1 SRRREPRTAHPGLPA
16 PQARAGGERQRG
28 RRRLRLRHDGSART
42 RVPVGGRPRRTR
54 TTRRRSRDPRR
65 PLLRDGARRVG
76 PGGLARARQ
85 PAHGARGV
93 VGGTRRRFERRRGPA
108 RHEPRRHARGGERRP
123 ARPAA
128 APRPHRAPPHGRV
141 VPRRRERRAGRGLRA
156 RRLAARQDGRGAA
169 TRPAVRLCGGVTAMT
184 MATIRVLEERD
195 ADRAGDVNF
204 LAFYDVALRHGQ
216 TPVVTTPADAR
227 SYVRHLLS
235 FDPLGG
241 LVAELDGGIVGMAWL
256 HQRRPVGTIGPVAV
270 TPRVQGRGIGRLL
283 LERCIEAA
291 GPRIPQ
297 VRLVHESFNTRS
309 LGLYLRTGFR
319 VVSPLV
325 ELELAPGAAVLGV
338 GPSGARVRAAGAT
351 DRPRLVERD
360 ARAFGAPRPQSIDLY
375 LRSGRALVAER
386 GSALAGYAFGIGLG
400 PVGDLLS
407 ASAGRLP
414 GVAR

>member
-1 SRRREPRTAHPGLPA
+1 
-16 PQARAGGERQRG
+16 
-28 RRRLRLRHDGSART
+28 
-42 RVPVGGRPRRTR
+42 
-54 TTRRRSRDPRR
+54 
-65 PLLRDGARRVG
+65 
-76 PGGLARARQ
+76 
-85 PAHGARGV
+85 
-93 VGGTRRRFERRRGPA
+93 
-108 RHEPRRHARGGERRP
+108 
-123 ARPAA
+123 
-128 APRPHRAPPHGRV
+128 
-141 VPRRRERRAGRGLRA
+141 
-156 RRLAARQDGRGAA
+156 
-169 TRPAVRLCGGVTAMT
+169 

-256 HQRRPVGTIGPVAV
+256 HQRRPVATIGPVAV
-270 TPRVQGRGIGRLL
+270 DPHAQGCGIGRLL

-297 VRLVHESFNTRS
+297 VRLVHESFNARS

-338 GPSGARVRAAGAT
+338 GPSGARIRPAGAT

-386 GSALAGYAFGIGLG
+386 GKALAGYALGIGLG
-400 PVGDLLS
+400 PVAYLGS
-407 ASAGRLP
+407 ASADDADVLLELLAALALELRGEHTALRTLIPANDRRLVEGLL
-414 GVAR
+414 GVGFRVFRACHYMVRGGGTAPPPNYVLMNGDFM

>member
-1 SRRREPRTAHPGLPA
+1 
-16 PQARAGGERQRG
+16 
-28 RRRLRLRHDGSART
+28 
-42 RVPVGGRPRRTR
+42 
-54 TTRRRSRDPRR
+54 
-65 PLLRDGARRVG
+65 
-76 PGGLARARQ
+76 
-85 PAHGARGV
+85 
-93 VGGTRRRFERRRGPA
+93 
-108 RHEPRRHARGGERRP
+108 
-123 ARPAA
+123 
-128 APRPHRAPPHGRV
+128 
-141 VPRRRERRAGRGLRA
+141 
-156 RRLAARQDGRGAA
+156 
-169 TRPAVRLCGGVTAMT
+169 

-256 HQRRPVGTIGPVAV
+256 HQRRPVATIGPVAV
-270 TPRVQGRGIGRLL
+270 DPHVQGRGIGRLL

-297 VRLVHESFNTRS
+297 VRLVHESFNARS

-338 GPSGARVRAAGAT
+338 GPSGARIRGAGAA
-351 DRPRLVERD
+351 DRARLVERD

-386 GSALAGYAFGIGLG
+386 GTALAGYAFGIGLG
-400 PVGDLLS
+400 PVAYLGS
-407 ASAGRLP
+407 ASADDADVLLELLAALALELRGEHTALRTLIPANDRRLVEGLL
-414 GVAR
+414 GVGFRVFRACHYMVRGGGTAPPSNYVLMNGDFM